1 MVCFA
6 FLTTLISKEKQL
18 IYSFQFGLRQKH
30 LTARVLVH
38 LTENVDNSWM
48 MVIMIG
54 VFLSY

>member
-6 FLTTLISKEKQL
+6 FLITLISKEKQL

-30 LTARVLVH
+30 LTTRVLVH